1 MRYYLI
7 SDNIDT
13 LTGMRLVGI
22 EGAIISDEKSLS
34 EKLDEIVSDKSI
46 AVLLITE
53 NIHNMCKSRLLDI
66 KLNYNQ
72 PLIVV
77 IPDRHGSGRAS
88 DSITSYVKD
97 AIGLKI

>member
-1 MRYYLI
+1 MRYYLL

-22 EGAIISDEKSLS
+22 VNDADTLS
-34 EKLDEIVSDKSI
+34 KRIDALTRDPDI
-46 AVLLITE
+46 AVILLTDTV
-53 NIHNMCKSRLLDI
+53 NNMCKEKLINI
-66 KLNYNQ
+66 KLNYKQ

-77 IPDRHGSGRAS
+77 IPDRHGRGSLS

-97 AIGLKI
+97 AVGLKI

>member
-1 MRYYLI
+1 MRYYLL

-22 EGAIISDEKSLS
+22 EGEIIDNEKDLS
-34 EKLDEIVSDKSI
+34 FKLDEICRDKSI
-46 AVLLITE
+46 AVLLLTDPVQQ
-53 NIHNMCKSRLLDI
+53 MCKEKIMNI
-66 KLNYNQ
+66 KLNYKQ

-77 IPDRHGSGRAS
+77 IPDRHGSGRLS
-88 DSITSYVKD
+88 DSITAYVKD

>member
-22 EGAIISDEKSLS
+22 EGEIIEDADVLS
-34 EKLDEIVSDKSI
+34 KKLDTLTRDPSI
-46 AVLLITE
+46 AVLLITDTI
-53 NIHNMCKSRLLDI
+53 NNMCKEKLMNI
-66 KLNYNQ
+66 KLNSKQ

-77 IPDRHGSGRAS
+77 IPDRHGSGRLS

-97 AIGLKI
+97 AVGLKI

>member
-22 EGAIISDEKSLS
+22 EGTIITEEKELSL
-34 EKLDEIVSDKSI
+34 KLDEIIKDKSI

-53 NIHNMCKSRLLDI
+53 QH
-66 KLNYNQ
+66 
-72 PLIVV
+72 
-77 IPDRHGSGRAS
+77 
-88 DSITSYVKD
+88 
-97 AIGLKI
+97 

>member
-22 EGAIISDEKSLS
+22 EGEIIEDAETLS
-34 EKLDEIVSDKSI
+34 KRLDTLTRDSSI
-46 AVLLITE
+46 AVILITDTI
-53 NIHNMCKSRLLDI
+53 NNMCKEKLMNI
-66 KLNYNQ
+66 KLNSKQ

-77 IPDRHGSGRAS
+77 IPDRHGRGRLS

-97 AIGLKI
+97 AVGLKI

>member
-1 MRYYLI
+1 MRYYLL

-22 EGAIISDEKSLS
+22 EG
-34 EKLDEIVSDKSI
+34 EIVNDADTLSKRIDALTRDPDV
-46 AVLLITE
+46 AVILLTDTV
-53 NIHNMCKSRLLDI
+53 NNMCKEKLINI
-66 KLNYNQ
+66 KLNYKQ

-77 IPDRHGSGRAS
+77 IPDRHGRGSLS

-97 AIGLKI
+97 AVGLKI

>member
-1 MRYYLI
+1 MRYYLL

-22 EGAIISDEKSLS
+22 EGEIINDAATLS
-34 EKLDEIVSDKSI
+34 KRLDALTRDPDI
-46 AVLLITE
+46 AVILLTDTV
-53 NIHNMCKSRLLDI
+53 NNMCKEKLINI
-66 KLNYNQ
+66 KLNYKQ

-77 IPDRHGSGRAS
+77 IPDRHGHGSLS

-97 AIGLKI
+97 AVGLKI

>member
-22 EGAIISDEKSLS
+22 EGEIIQSADVLTKR
-34 EKLDEIVSDKSI
+34 LDTLTRDPSI
-46 AVLLITE
+46 AVLLITDTI
-53 NIHNMCKSRLLDI
+53 NNMCKEKLMNI
-66 KLNYNQ
+66 KLNSKQ

-77 IPDRHGSGRAS
+77 IPDRHGSGRLS

-97 AIGLKI
+97 AVGLKI

>member
-1 MRYYLI
+1 MRYYLL

-22 EGAIISDEKSLS
+22 EGEIIEDAETLS
-34 EKLDEIVSDKSI
+34 KRLDKLTRDTTI
-46 AVLLITE
+46 AVLLLTDTI
-53 NIHNMCKSRLLDI
+53 NNMCKEKLMNI
-66 KLNYNQ
+66 KLNSKQ

-77 IPDRHGSGRAS
+77 IPDRHGNGRLS

-97 AIGLKI
+97 AVGLKI